1 MLVDRGNETS
11 EAGVEIIVLIGYFIF
26 LILNQ
31 KKYSNQ
37 SKVK

>member
-1 MLVDRGNETS
+1 MLVDRGNEML
-11 EAGVEIIVLIGYFIF
+11 EAGVEIIVLKGYFIF

-31 KKYSNQ
+31 KYSNQ